1 MVPYLRA
8 ISTASITASEVLGA
22 SAAKMPPVWNQRTPS
37 SPNNFSQFTSPGFIC
52 EAAEWPRS
60 EQPSAARMP
69 KPFSV
74 KLSPTRVLRPR
85 PSNSRQ
91 ITCDMSTPP
100 CMIRSSTS
108 QPRSLTG
115 NAVTA
120 VERLPQHL
128 RMARATLYSP
138 PPSQTWKLRA
148 LRTRPKPGSKRSITS
163 PKEAQSQRV
172 SDAGRIF
179 NTLSVITGSLSL
191 LANGLDEFHGVA
203 HARFDAAVILL
214 GEQLLGDEVAA
225 NAAGN
230 NSRTIPFAQR
240 LLGGFDAA
248 GGHDARPRHR
258 PHHVLHELRTAD
270 RAAWKYLDDLA

>member
-8 ISTASITASEVLGA
+8 ISTASMTASEVLGA

-37 SPNNFSQFTSPGFIC
+37 SPNNFSQFTSPGLIC
-52 EAAEWPRS
+52 DAAEWPRS

-91 ITCDMSTPP
+91 MIFEVSTPP
-100 CMIRSSTS
+100 CIMRSSTS

-115 NAVTA
+115 SAVMA

-138 PPSQTWKLRA
+138 PPSHTWNVRA
-148 LRTRPKPGSKRSITS
+148 LRTRPKPGSKRSMIS
-163 PKEAQSQRV
+163 PNEAQSQRV
-172 SDAGRIF
+172 S
-179 NTLSVITGSLSL
+179 
-191 LANGLDEFHGVA
+191 LAD
-203 HARFDAAVILL
+203 
-214 GEQLLGDEVAA
+214 
-225 NAAGN
+225 
-230 NSRTIPFAQR
+230 
-240 LLGGFDAA
+240 
-248 GGHDARPRHR
+248 
-258 PHHVLHELRTAD
+258 
-270 RAAWKYLDDLA
+270 